1 MSVINYEMIQAI
13 FYDNNLDYKHKNEEK
28 NARKCFKSINE

>member
-13 FYDNNLDYKHKNEEK
+13 FYDNNLDYEHKNEEK
-28 NARKCFKSINE
+28 NTRKCF